1 MILRQDYL
9 KKLIDFKDKNLI
21 KVITGIRRCGKS
33 VLMGQFKAHLIEIG
47 IDEGQI
53 IHLNF
58 ESLKYE
64 HLKNYASLYAYIM
77 EQAGDRGR
85 VYILL
90 DEIQEVDGWEKTLSS
105 LQVDLD
111 CDLYIT
117 GSNAKLLSS
126 ELATYI
132 SGRYVEIHMLPLS
145 FKEVAANHADEPMQQ
160 SFNRFTRYGGFPGL
174 TEMGDN
180 EALARDYLIG
190 IYNTIIVK
198 DVISRNNFRD
208 VDLINLIVKFV
219 TDNIGNLMSA
229 TKIADYLTS
238 SGRKTHA
245 STVND
250 YLQALENAFA
260 IYKVDRYSIKGK
272 QLLKAPYKYYV
283 ADLGLRGTALGFREM
298 DLGRVI
304 ENVVFLELVRRGYHV
319 FVGADQSFEVDFIAE
334 KGQERIYYQVS
345 LSIVDDNVKRR
356 EVGGLLKI
364 PDNFPKVLITMDY
377 HAGETDSGIELVNL
391 LDFLLGN

>member
-1 MILRQDYL
+1 MILRKEYL
-9 KKLIDFKDKNLI
+9 NKLIDAKDKNLI
-21 KVITGIRRCGKS
+21 KVITGIRRSGKS
-33 VLMGQFKAHLIEIG
+33 VLMDQFKTYLLSNGVEEH
-47 IDEGQI
+47 QI

-64 HLKNYASLYAYIM
+64 NLKNYTALYAYIM
-77 EQAGDRGR
+77 DKAVDQARY
-85 VYILL
+85 YILL
-90 DEIQEVDGWEKTLSS
+90 DEIQEVEGWEKTLSS
-105 LQVDLD
+105 LQVDLE

-145 FKEVAANHADEPMQQ
+145 FKEYNSYPTDETTQQ
-160 SFNRFTRYGGFPGL
+160 NFKKFSTYGGFPGL
-174 TEMGDN
+174 VEIGNN

-208 VDLINLIVKFV
+208 VELINLIVKFV
-219 TDNIGNLMSA
+219 VDNIGNLMSA

-238 SGRKTHA
+238 SGRKTHT
-245 STVND
+245 STVSE

-272 QLLKAPYKYYV
+272 QRLKAPYKYYV
-283 ADLGLRGTALGFREM
+283 ADLGLRGSALGFREM

-304 ENVVFLELVRRGYHV
+304 ENVVFLELIRRGYHV

-345 LSIVDDNVKRR
+345 LSVVDENVKRR
-356 EVGGLLKI
+356 EVEALIKI
-364 PDNFPKVLITMDY
+364 PDNFPKLLLTMDY
-377 HAGETDSGIELVNL
+377 HAGETISGIKLVNL
-391 LDFLLGN
+391 LDFLLGI

>member
-1 MILRQDYL
+1 MILRKEYL
-9 KKLIDFKDKNLI
+9 NKLIDAKDKNLI
-21 KVITGIRRCGKS
+21 KVITGIRRSGKS
-33 VLMGQFKAHLIEIG
+33 VLMDQFKTYLLSNGVEEH
-47 IDEGQI
+47 QI

-64 HLKNYASLYAYIM
+64 NLKNYTALYAYIM
-77 EQAGDRGR
+77 DKAVDQARY
-85 VYILL
+85 YILL
-90 DEIQEVDGWEKTLSS
+90 DEIQEVEGWEKTLSS
-105 LQVDLD
+105 LQVDLE

-145 FKEVAANHADEPMQQ
+145 FKEYNSYPTDETTQQ
-160 SFNRFTRYGGFPGL
+160 KFKKFSTYGGFPGL
-174 TEMGDN
+174 VEIGNN

-208 VDLINLIVKFV
+208 VELINLIVKFV
-219 TDNIGNLMSA
+219 VDNIGNLMSA
-229 TKIADYLTS
+229 RKIADYLTS
-238 SGRKTHA
+238 SGRKTHT
-245 STVND
+245 STVSE

-283 ADLGLRGTALGFREM
+283 ADLGMRGSALGFREM

-304 ENVVFLELVRRGYHV
+304 ENVVFLELIRRGYHV

-345 LSIVDDNVKRR
+345 LSVVDENVKRR
-356 EVGGLLKI
+356 EVEALIKI
-364 PDNFPKVLITMDY
+364 PDNFPKLLLTMDY
-377 HAGETDSGIELVNL
+377 HAGETISGIKLVNL
-391 LDFLLGN
+391 LDFLLGI

>member
-1 MILRQDYL
+1 MILRKEYL
-9 KKLIDFKDKNLI
+9 NKLIDAKDKNLI
-21 KVITGIRRCGKS
+21 KVITGIRRSGKS
-33 VLMGQFKAHLIEIG
+33 VLMDQFKTYLLSNGVEEH
-47 IDEGQI
+47 QI

-64 HLKNYASLYAYIM
+64 NLKNYTALYAYIM
-77 EQAGDRGR
+77 DKAVDQARY
-85 VYILL
+85 YILL
-90 DEIQEVDGWEKTLSS
+90 DEIQEVEGWEKTLSS
-105 LQVDLD
+105 LQVDLE

-145 FKEVAANHADEPMQQ
+145 FKEYNSYPTDETTQQ
-160 SFNRFTRYGGFPGL
+160 KFKKFSTYGGFPGL
-174 TEMGDN
+174 VEIGNN

-208 VDLINLIVKFV
+208 VELINLIVKFV
-219 TDNIGNLMSA
+219 VDNIGNLMSA
-229 TKIADYLTS
+229 RKIADYLTS
-238 SGRKTHA
+238 SGRKTHT
-245 STVND
+245 STVSE

-283 ADLGLRGTALGFREM
+283 ADLGMRGSALGFREM
-298 DLGRVI
+298 DLGQIGRA
-304 ENVVFLELVRRGYHV
+304 HV
-319 FVGADQSFEVDFIAE
+319 
-334 KGQERIYYQVS
+334 
-345 LSIVDDNVKRR
+345 
-356 EVGGLLKI
+356 
-364 PDNFPKVLITMDY
+364 
-377 HAGETDSGIELVNL
+377 
-391 LDFLLGN
+391 

>member
-1 MILRQDYL
+1 MILRKEYL
-9 KKLIDFKDKNLI
+9 NKLIDAKDKNLI
-21 KVITGIRRCGKS
+21 KVITGIRRSGKS
-33 VLMGQFKAHLIEIG
+33 VLMDQFKTYLLSNCVEEH
-47 IDEGQI
+47 QI

-64 HLKNYASLYAYIM
+64 NLKNYTALYAYIM
-77 EQAGDRGR
+77 DKAVDQTKY
-85 VYILL
+85 YILL
-90 DEIQEVDGWEKTLSS
+90 DEIQEVEGWEKTLSS
-105 LQVDLD
+105 LQVDLE

-145 FKEVAANHADEPMQQ
+145 FKEYNSYPTDETTQQ
-160 SFNRFTRYGGFPGL
+160 NFKKFSTYGGFPGL
-174 TEMGDN
+174 VEIGNN

-208 VDLINLIVKFV
+208 VELINLIVKFV
-219 TDNIGNLMSA
+219 VDNIGNLMSA

-238 SGRKTHA
+238 SGRKTHT
-245 STVND
+245 STVSE

-283 ADLGLRGTALGFREM
+283 ADLGLRGSALGFREM

-304 ENVVFLELVRRGYHV
+304 ENVVFLELIRRGYHV

-334 KGQERIYYQVS
+334 KGQERIYYQIS
-345 LSIVDDNVKRR
+345 LSVVDENVKRR
-356 EVGGLLKI
+356 EVEALIKI
-364 PDNFPKVLITMDY
+364 PDNFPKLLLTMDY
-377 HAGETDSGIELVNL
+377 HAGETISGIKLVNL
-391 LDFLLGN
+391 LDFLLGI